1 MQGGALADGRAG
13 PDHAH
18 KLRWIS
24 TCTKVLQR
32 PIFLEK
38 NSRETRHVP
47 HYPYIF
53 HSSLKKMPKVNS
65 RGLDHSAKDFFMW
78 FFMWF
83 LKNMWLF
90 LNTQDDFV
98 YS

>member
-1 MQGGALADGRAG
+1 MVIVVVWWRSEVVWLLECCRG
-13 PDHAH
+13 PF
-18 KLRWIS
+18 
-24 TCTKVLQR
+24 
-32 PIFLEK
+32 FLKK
-38 NSRETRHVP
+38 NSRETRHIA

-53 HSSLKKMPKVNS
+53 HSSPKKMPKVNS